1 MSTKITNALKVL
13 AAVALLATAIS
24 SPSLAQSAPRHG
36 DAGGYYHGYPLQDWY
51 TQDGWYERCISRAC
65 NAWPRSLCLF
75 SQGAGGRGLLVRST
89 CLDRR
94 VRSPNGHN

>member
-1 MSTKITNALKVL
+1 MSTKFTNALKVL

-51 TQDGWYERCISRAC
+51 TQDGW
-65 NAWPRSLCLF
+65 
-75 SQGAGGRGLLVRST
+75 
-89 CLDRR
+89 
-94 VRSPNGHN
+94 